1 MAFMLPALGGLL
13 GSMLFKQDGGK
24 VGVPA
29 MKSGR
34 LSQMTTGMG
43 MGFNPQ
49 FPYVKNPYIKKSG
62 GRIKKGKGKH
72 KKK

>member
-29 MKSGR
+29 VKSGR
-34 LSQMTTGMG
+34 LSQMNSGMNTGTPNFLMLKIHTL
-43 MGFNPQ
+43 
-49 FPYVKNPYIKKSG
+49 KNLVEE
-62 GRIKKGKGKH
+62 
-72 KKK
+72 

>member
-34 LSQMTTGMG
+34 LSQMSNSRMTTGMG
-43 MGFNPQ
+43 MGFP
-49 FPYVKNPYIKKSG
+49 KNKKSG
-62 GRIKKGKGKH
+62 GRIKRGKGKH

>member
-24 VGVPA
+24 IGVPA
-29 MKSGR
+29 VKSSR
-34 LSQMTTGMG
+34 LSQMTNSRMNTLFGTV
-43 MGFNPQ
+43 P
-49 FPYVKNPYIKKSG
+49 KNPYIKKSG

>member
-24 VGVPA
+24 IGVPA
-29 MKSGR
+29 VKSGR

-43 MGFNPQ
+43 IK

>member
-24 VGVPA
+24 IEVPA
-29 MKSGR
+29 VKSGR
-34 LSQMTTGMG
+34 LSQM
-43 MGFNPQ
+43 FNPQ

-62 GRIKKGKGKH
+62 GKIKRGKGKH